1 MKAKIK
7 AMAFGAAEDRPALKS
22 TRTLVLLMVAWC
34 SLGLAASWGSAEAK
48 LHSSSVAAA
57 GCAGGAAVNVGC
69 TDDGREPLS
78 IAKGSLAAGCG
89 GANADCCCP
98 RDWGVMDC
106 DPEPEA

>member
-1 MKAKIK
+1 
-7 AMAFGAAEDRPALKS
+7 
-22 TRTLVLLMVAWC
+22 
-34 SLGLAASWGSAEAK
+34 
-48 LHSSSVAAA
+48 
-57 GCAGGAAVNVGC
+57 VGC
-69 TDDGREPLS
+69 TDDGREPLI